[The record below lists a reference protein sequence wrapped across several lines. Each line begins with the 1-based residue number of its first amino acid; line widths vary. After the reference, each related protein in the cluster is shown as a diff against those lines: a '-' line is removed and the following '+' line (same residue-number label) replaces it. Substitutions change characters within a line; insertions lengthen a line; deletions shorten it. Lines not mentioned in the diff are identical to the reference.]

1 MKSSGIILA
10 GGKSS
15 RMKFNKAFA
24 RITSQ
29 TAIEIIIKK
38 FQAFFCETIIISN
51 DPEEYLHLGLPV
63 FTDVY
68 PRQGPVNGIHSALY
82 YASNESIFCWDAI
95 CLLLKC
101 RWLNICCK
109 SWGV

>member
-29 TAIEIIIKK
+29 TAIEIII
-38 FQAFFCETIIISN
+38 ET
-51 DPEEYLHLGLPV
+51 
-63 FTDVY
+63 F
-68 PRQGPVNGIHSALY
+68 A
-82 YASNESIFCWDAI
+82 
-95 CLLLKC
+95 
-101 RWLNICCK
+101 
-109 SWGV
+109 